1 MHTRPS
7 AVAGMFYE
15 VEKNVLQV
23 QVNNLLEQSVMPIA
37 TDAAALVVPHAGY
50 VYSGAVAAQAYK
62 TIESRIDTIERVVL
76 FGPAHR
82 VYLNGMA
89 IPASKAFSTP
99 LGDIRLDQDSLDQIR
114 DLPDV
119 VVSDEAHRQEH
130 SLEVQL
136 PFLQTLLGDFRL
148 IPVVV
153 GDCQADSIA
162 NVLDNLWGGAETL
175 VVISSDLSHF
185 HTYQQACQIDAQTCK
200 RIVQKHSDIKGV
212 EACGA
217 RVINGLMRTKHCQKL
232 TVGLISACNSG
243 DTAGD
248 KTRVVGYG
256 AFILH

>member
-15 VEKNVLQV
+15 GEKNVLQV

-50 VYSGAVAAQAYK
+50 IYSGAVAAQAYK
-62 TIESRIDTIERVVL
+62 TIGSRADTINRVVL
-76 FGPAHR
+76 IGPAHR
-82 VYLNGMA
+82 VYINGMA
-89 IPASKAFSTP
+89 IPAAKAFRTP
-99 LGDIRLDQDSLDQIR
+99 LGDIPLDRDSLDHIR
-114 DLPDV
+114 SLPDV

-136 PFLQTLLGDFRL
+136 PFLQTILRDFRL
-148 IPVVV
+148 VPVVV
-153 GDCQADSIA
+153 GDCQADSVA
-162 NVLDNLWGGAETL
+162 NVLDSLWGSAETL

-185 HTYQQACQIDAQTCK
+185 HTYQQARQIDAQTCQ
-200 RIVQKHSDIKGV
+200 RIAQKSSDLTGN

-217 RVINGLMRTKHCQKL
+217 HAINGLMRSKHCQNL
-232 TVGLISACNSG
+232 TVDLINACNSG

-248 KTRVVGYG
+248 KTQVVGYG